1 MDGDVT
7 PVTHRPGRLRI
18 GVIGA
23 GRVGAV
29 LAAALQRAGHR
40 VTKASGASP
49 ASQERIEV
57 MLPDVEV
64 VDPDQVSRDTDVV
77 LVTVPDDALEGLVE
91 GLAQLGAFT
100 PGQIVIHTAGRYGV
114 EVLKPAT
121 DSGAIAMA
129 IHPAMTFSG
138 TSVDLG
144 RIEGAPFAITTSP
157 GLLPIAQALVVE
169 MGGEP
174 VVLGDAARHVYHAA
188 MAHGANH
195 LVTLVSQA
203 RQLLEDAGVEDSATL
218 FAPLLHAALEG
229 ALTRGDH
236 ALTGPI
242 RRGDAGTVAAHV
254 HALAS
259 HNPQML
265 PTYRE
270 LARATVSRAANKDL
284 ITTKAA
290 MQILDALDDYP
301 PHDEHAGTTV
311 VHTVEELHA
320 LLGSS
325 RRGVVMTM
333 GALHE
338 GHLELVRQAKR
349 EVEQVVV
356 TIFVNPLQFGHDE
369 DLDTYPRTL
378 EADTEKLRQLGV
390 DIIFAPSVEEIY
402 PQQRVSVQAGEMGA
416 VLEGAARPGH
426 FDGMLTVVN
435 KLLGIT
441 RPQVAYFGQ
450 KDAQQLALVKA
461 MVADLN
467 MGVDIR
473 SVPIVRDSDGLALSS
488 RNTYLTPTQ
497 RRQALV
503 IPRTIEA
510 GVKAAADGANPRE
523 VLALARREF
532 HAEAHGIELDYLV
545 LVDPDTMQPHDGD
558 ITKPGLLAIAAMVGT
573 TRLIDNAVIEWL
585 TPDRGGLGATVEE

>member
-1 MDGDVT
+1 MDETVNAQQS
-7 PVTHRPGRLRI
+7 RPGRLRI
-18 GVIGA
+18 GVVGA

-29 LAAALQRAGHR
+29 LAAALKRAGHTITR
-40 VTKASGASP
+40 VSGASP
-49 ASQERIEV
+49 ASRERIEV
-57 MLPDVEV
+57 MVPEAHIT
-64 VDPDQVSRDTDVV
+64 DPDKVGEGADVV
-77 LVTVPDDALEGLVE
+77 LLTVPDDVLPAVVDGF
-91 GLAQLGAFT
+91 ARLGVFQ

-114 EVLKPAT
+114 EVLSPAT
-121 DSGAIAMA
+121 HSGAIAMA

-144 RIEGAPFAITTSP
+144 RIEGAPFAITTTP
-157 GLLPIAQALVVE
+157 TMVPIAQALVVE

-174 VVLGDAARHVYHAA
+174 ITLNEDARQVYHAA

-203 RQLLEDAGVEDSATL
+203 CRILDQVGVDDSAKL
-218 FAPLLHAALEG
+218 FSPLMYAALEG
-229 ALTRGDH
+229 ALASGDL

-254 HALAS
+254 EALTT
-259 HNPQML
+259 HNPDIL

-270 LARATVSRAANKDL
+270 LARATASRAAHLDM
-284 ITTKAA
+284 ITPQAA
-290 MQILDALDDYP
+290 LEVLDAL
-301 PHDEHAGTTV
+301 EGHASEGPGTGTRVVTTV
-311 VHTVEELHA
+311 AELKEC
-320 LLGSS
+320 LTTR

-338 GHLELVRQAKR
+338 GHLELVRHAKR
-349 EVEQVVV
+349 HAEEVVV
-356 TIFVNPLQFGHDE
+356 TIFVNPLQFGEDE
-369 DLDTYPRTL
+369 DLDTYPRTFESDIDHL
-378 EADTEKLRQLGV
+378 TDLGV
-390 DIIFAPSVEEIY
+390 DVVFAPDVEEMY
-402 PQQRVSVQAGEMGA
+402 PQQRVGVQAGEMGL

-426 FDGMLTVVN
+426 FDGMLTVVH

-441 RPQVAYFGQ
+441 QADVAFFGQ

-461 MVADLN
+461 MVHDLN

-473 SVPIVRDSDGLALSS
+473 AVPIVRDADGLALSS
-488 RNTYLTPTQ
+488 RNAYLSATQ

-510 GVKAAADGANPRE
+510 AVRVAADGASPQE
-523 VLALARREF
+523 TLAYARREF
-532 HAEAHGIELDYLV
+532 HTGGEGVDLDYLV

-558 ITKPGLLAIAAMVGT
+558 RAKPGLLAIAAVVGN
-573 TRLIDNAVIEWL
+573 TRLIDNAVLEWQDPASRL
-585 TPDRGGLGATVEE
+585 DPVTMEE